1 MKTQNITLLVMGL
14 VYLLSLLLF
23 GCTQYSAAGKMDT
36 SMEGT
41 KMETTAPG
49 MGNTMNTMENKT
61 MKGDMGEM
69 GGQNMKGTMDT
80 MKGDTMKNTM
90 DKTKDSMM
98 EDSGTEMMK

>member
-1 MKTQNITLLVMGL
+1 MKTHIATLLAMGL

-23 GCTQYSAAGKMDT
+23 GCTQYSTAGKMDT

-41 KMETTAPG
+41 KMETTEPG
-49 MGNTMNTMENKT
+49 MGNTMNTMGNKT

>member
-1 MKTQNITLLVMGL
+1 MKTHMTTLLAMGL
-14 VYLLSLLLF
+14 VYLMSLLLF
-23 GCTQYSAAGKMDT
+23 GCTQYSTAGKMDT

-41 KMETTAPG
+41 KMETTEPG

-69 GGQNMKGTMDT
+69 GGQNMKGTMD
-80 MKGDTMKNTM
+80 
-90 DKTKDSMM
+90 KTKDSMM